1 MSQEPPT
8 IVKGD
13 ASYVEPNSKFP
24 SISSISSFFSGNK
37 SPTSLPPVTTNE
49 QPPEPNGLT
58 VQGDV
63 SVLPFYQRISQ
74 NIKSYKFLQTK
85 LIIDTVKQL
94 KELRLPLTEPYG
106 IDIPSNLINPISQNE
121 TNINNVISTI
131 KSKTDKRLKDINT
144 ALGKY
149 GFNFVTSM
157 STIDDKLKTEIA
169 NEIEVVNKTLD
180 LKFKNVFVKNVN
192 EIRTEISKSY
202 NDYFNNTLYLDK
214 VNTPQY
220 YESVIKIAKTFIEN
234 KLKENKYLNANNI
247 TDEQLDVLLKLNGV
261 QFGAYFLKPAEI
273 AIAIPENT
281 IYIGKGT
288 IKSRKSGTLF
298 SYSKTTKDCFLNSD
312 GTITD
317 SSNQYTWAINYS
329 QSNKLNF
336 IGHKGGN
343 FTRRM
348 IKNNKITKNKRS
360 NRRKTHKL
368 SN

>member
-1 MSQEPPT
+1 MFQNTPQENQE
-8 IVKGD
+8 VKGEV
-13 ASYVEPNSKFP
+13 SVVKPTTYFP
-24 SISSISSFFSGNK
+24 SFFNSSSPSSTPSSTPSTPSSPEVTDSTSSVIEGN
-37 SPTSLPPVTTNE
+37 
-49 QPPEPNGLT
+49 
-58 VQGDV
+58 V
-63 SVLPFYQRISQ
+63 SVLPFYKRFSQ

-85 LIIDTVKQL
+85 LIIDIVKQL
-94 KELRLPLTEPYG
+94 KELRLPLTNPYN
-106 IDIPSNLINPISQNE
+106 IAIPSNLINTISQNAE
-121 TNINNVISTI
+121 SISSVISSI
-131 KSKTDKRLKDINT
+131 KSKTDERLNEINKT
-144 ALGKY
+144 LKEY
-149 GFNFVTSM
+149 GFNFVPSIQ
-157 STIDDKLKTEIA
+157 SIDEKLTTEIA

-180 LKFKNVFVKNVN
+180 LKFKNVIIKNVN
-192 EIRTEISKSY
+192 QIRTETSNLY
-202 NDYFNNTLYLDK
+202 NAYLNDTLNLDK
-214 VNTPQY
+214 VNTPPY

-234 KLKENKYLNANNI
+234 KLKENKYLNENDTI
-247 TDEQLDVLLKLNGV
+247 TDEQLDVLLKMNGV
-261 QFGAYFLKPAEI
+261 QFGAYFLKPVE
-273 AIAIPENT
+273 IAIPENT

>member
-1 MSQEPPT
+1 M
-8 IVKGD
+8 
-13 ASYVEPNSKFP
+13 
-24 SISSISSFFSGNK
+24 
-37 SPTSLPPVTTNE
+37 
-49 QPPEPNGLT
+49 

-63 SVLPFYQRISQ
+63 SFIPFYQKFSQ

-85 LIIDTVKQL
+85 LIIDIVNQL

-106 IDIPSNLINPISQNE
+106 IDISSNLINPITQND
-121 TNINNVISTI
+121 TNIANVITII
-131 KSKTDKRLKDINT
+131 KSKTDERLKKINET
-144 ALGKY
+144 LGEY
-149 GFNFVTSM
+149 GFNFVPSM
-157 STIDDKLKTEIA
+157 PTIDDKLKTEIA

-192 EIRTEISKSY
+192 EIRTETSKLY
-202 NDYFNNTLYLDK
+202 KAFLNDTLNLDN
-214 VNTPQY
+214 VNSPQY
-220 YESVIKIAKTFIEN
+220 YESVIKIAKTFIEH
-234 KLKENKYLNANNI
+234 KLKENGYLNKENTI

-261 QFGAYFLKPAEI
+261 QFGAYFLKPVEI

-360 NRRKTHKL
+360 NRRKTHKS